1 MGAQTNVYK
10 QRISMADVRYVRVQ
24 RNFARYGLFFRTY
37 DYQPTLY
44 LRTPRRVF
52 ELYLSVYSQPYHL
65 SRIYRISRYL
75 DFIQLYANAGI
86 LYYRA

>member
-24 RNFARYGLFFRTY
+24 RVPSRYGLFLRAY
-37 DYQPTLY
+37 DYQSTLY
-44 LRTPRRVF
+44 LRAPRRVF

-75 DFIQLYANAGI
+75 DTLFGNANARI